1 GQPLLVPESIAVS
14 QREADCAEE
23 HMATFQQLGFEL
35 QRLGPESLAIR
46 QIPAL
51 LKQAEANRLVHD
63 VLADLM
69 EYGTSDRVQA
79 HMNELLGTMACHGAI
94 RANRRLAIPE
104 MNGLLRDM
112 ENTERSGQCNHG
124 RPTWTQLGLDDLDK
138 SALPPAI
145 FLMGPTAAGKTDLA
159 IELTKV
165 LPCELISV
173 DSALVYR
180 GMDIGTAKPS
190 KALLDKYPHRLIDIL
205 DPSQSYSAAD
215 FRTDA
220 LQAMAEI
227 TARGKI
233 PLLVGGTM
241 LYFKAL
247 LEGLADMPAADAE
260 VRAQL
265 EAEAIS
271 RGWQALHDEL
281 ASIDPVSAARIHPND
296 PQRLVRAL
304 EVYRVSGMSMTAHR
318 EQQSAQSA
326 QAGGSGRHQLPYT
339 VANLA
344 IAPTDRKVLHDRI
357 ALRFRQM
364 LDEGFV
370 EEVVAL
376 RSRGDLHSNLPSIRA
391 V

>member
-1 GQPLLVPESIAVS
+1 
-14 QREADCAEE
+14 
-23 HMATFQQLGFEL
+23 M
-35 QRLGPESLAIR
+35 
-46 QIPAL
+46 
-51 LKQAEANRLVHD
+51 
-63 VLADLM
+63 
-69 EYGTSDRVQA
+69 
-79 HMNELLGTMACHGAI
+79 
-94 RANRRLAIPE
+94 
-104 MNGLLRDM
+104 
-112 ENTERSGQCNHG
+112 
-124 RPTWTQLGLDDLDK
+124 

-190 KALLDKYPHRLIDIL
+190 KALLDAYPHRLIDIL
-205 DPSQSYSAAD
+205 DPGQSYSAAD

-260 VRAQL
+260 VRAQI
-265 EAEAIS
+265 EAQAAS
-271 RGWQALHDEL
+271 QGWQALHDEL
-281 ASIDPVSAARIHPND
+281 ATIDPVSAARIHPND

-304 EVYRVSGMSMTAHR
+304 EVFRVSGMSMTAHR

-326 QAGGSGRHQLPYT
+326 QASASGRHQLPYT

-357 ALRFRQM
+357 AVRFRQM
-364 LDEGFV
+364 LEEGFV

-376 RSRGDLHSNLPSIRA
+376 RSRGDLHSDLPSIRA
-391 V
+391 VGYRQVWDHLDGKLNRDEMQERGIIATRQLAKRQFTWLRSWQDLHWLDSLACDNLPRALKYLGSVSILS

>member
-1 GQPLLVPESIAVS
+1 MSS
-14 QREADCAEE
+14 
-23 HMATFQQLGFEL
+23 
-35 QRLGPESLAIR
+35 
-46 QIPAL
+46 
-51 LKQAEANRLVHD
+51 
-63 VLADLM
+63 
-69 EYGTSDRVQA
+69 
-79 HMNELLGTMACHGAI
+79 
-94 RANRRLAIPE
+94 
-104 MNGLLRDM
+104 
-112 ENTERSGQCNHG
+112 
-124 RPTWTQLGLDDLDK
+124 
-138 SALPPAI
+138 LPPAI

-190 KALLDKYPHRLIDIL
+190 KALLDEYPHRLIDIL
-205 DPSQSYSAAD
+205 DPSQSYSAAE
-215 FRTDA
+215 FRADA

-227 TARGKI
+227 TSRGKI

-247 LEGLADMPAADAE
+247 LEGLADMPAADPE
-260 VRAQL
+260 IRAQI
-265 EAEAIS
+265 EAQAAS
-271 RGWQALHDEL
+271 QGWQALHDEL

-304 EVYRVSGMSMTAHR
+304 EVFRVSGMSMTAHR
-318 EQQSAQSA
+318 QQQTEQSA
-326 QAGGSGRHQLPYT
+326 QASASGRHQLPYT

-357 ALRFRQM
+357 AVRFRQM

-370 EEVVAL
+370 EEVLAL

-391 V
+391 VGYRQVWDHLDGRLTWDEMQERGVIATRQLAKRQFTWLRSWQDLHWLDSLACDNLPRALKYLGSVSILS

>member
-1 GQPLLVPESIAVS
+1 
-14 QREADCAEE
+14 
-23 HMATFQQLGFEL
+23 M
-35 QRLGPESLAIR
+35 
-46 QIPAL
+46 
-51 LKQAEANRLVHD
+51 
-63 VLADLM
+63 
-69 EYGTSDRVQA
+69 
-79 HMNELLGTMACHGAI
+79 
-94 RANRRLAIPE
+94 
-104 MNGLLRDM
+104 
-112 ENTERSGQCNHG
+112 
-124 RPTWTQLGLDDLDK
+124 

-190 KALLDKYPHRLIDIL
+190 RALLDTYPHRLIDIL
-205 DPSQSYSAAD
+205 DPGQSYSAAD

-247 LEGLADMPAADAE
+247 LEGLADMPAASAE
-260 VRAQL
+260 IRAQI
-265 EAEAIS
+265 EAQAAS
-271 RGWQALHDEL
+271 QGWQALHDEL

-304 EVYRVSGMSMTAHR
+304 EVFRVSGMSMTAHR
-318 EQQSAQSA
+318 EQQSVQSA
-326 QAGGSGRHQLPYT
+326 QASASGRHQLPYT

-357 ALRFRQM
+357 AVRFRQM

-391 V
+391 VGYRQVWDHLDGKLTRDEMQERGIIATRQLAKRQFTWLRSWQDLHWLDSLACDNLPRALKYLGSASILS